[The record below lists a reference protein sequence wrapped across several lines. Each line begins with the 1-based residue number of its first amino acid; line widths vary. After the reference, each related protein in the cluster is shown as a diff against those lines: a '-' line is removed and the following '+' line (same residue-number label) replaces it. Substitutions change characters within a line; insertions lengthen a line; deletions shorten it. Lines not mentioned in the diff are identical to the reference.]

1 MPLGKLLSNLK
12 IVALLALG
20 LTLVLP
26 AGNLRAD
33 EVIDELEDAYE
44 AHVSG
49 NYEKAIKHYT
59 RLIEAEVLLR
69 EDLSVV
75 YLLRGQAWADKQDCE
90 TAIEDFSYA
99 IELHPEYAHA
109 YYFRSNCYE
118 SMEKYEEAWED
129 IEKALFFKPDKDIYK
144 EAKALLI
151 AVMGKDEDKE
161 AAKDR
166 KKKKKAEQK

>member
-1 MPLGKLLSNLK
+1 MPLGKLLSK
-12 IVALLALG
+12 IKIIALLVLG

-26 AGNLRAD
+26 AGNLQAD
-33 EVIDELEDAYE
+33 EIIDELEDAYE
-44 AHVSG
+44 AHVNG

-69 EDLSVV
+69 QDLSVAF
-75 YLLRGQAWADKQDCE
+75 LLRGQAWAAKQDCK
-90 TAIEDFSYA
+90 TAIEDFSHA
-99 IELHPEYAHA
+99 IELHPVYAHA
-109 YYFRSNCYE
+109 FYFRSNCYE
-118 SMEKYEEAWED
+118 SMKKYEEAWKD

-161 AAKDR
+161 DAKDR